1 MIQSIATILCIFLLI
16 FVEYEPAIL
25 RDYQLLFNMKYGN
38 EASAGVIP
46 NPNHDTH
53 GILFCMDSKSL
64 EKLNN
69 WERIYQQ
76 VYTSV
81 ETYDGQIVDNV
92 LVYVSPKVCLTT
104 ITHQYIFLSFMTSIL
119 E

>member
-1 MIQSIATILCIFLLI
+1 
-16 FVEYEPAIL
+16 
-25 RDYQLLFNMKYGN
+25 MKYGN

-104 ITHQYIFLSFMTSIL
+104 ITYPIYIPFVYDLNFRIRPNHIPLQSDT
-119 E
+119 